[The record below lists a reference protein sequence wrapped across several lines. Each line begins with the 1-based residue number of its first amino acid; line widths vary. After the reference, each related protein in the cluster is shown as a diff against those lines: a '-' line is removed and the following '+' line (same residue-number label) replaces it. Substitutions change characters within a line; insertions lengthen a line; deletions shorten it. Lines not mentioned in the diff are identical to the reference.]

1 MTELGT
7 VPATDGALDRL
18 FHPRSIAVIG
28 ASSTRLNLGT
38 TKLRRLREFGYEGR
52 LYAVHPDA
60 DVIEGVRAVPTVE
73 DLPGTVDYAFI
84 TLPAP
89 LVPDVVRR
97 CAGRAHVVQVASAGF
112 SETGN
117 DELERELVHA
127 AAEAQVRLVGPNCL
141 GVHSTAAR
149 VTFLD
154 HVSTDR
160 GPVSIA
166 SQSGG
171 LASDMLR
178 TGEVQGLRFNELVT
192 LGNSVDVDIVE
203 VAERFEADP
212 ATSVVGLYVE
222 SVDDGERFL
231 AALRRLASK
240 KPVVLLRGG
249 VTRQGGRSAA
259 SHTGGMAT
267 SAAVW
272 QGLCKQLGVI
282 PVDTLN
288 QFLSVLAAV
297 TVYRGKPLRRLA
309 LVGPGGGAS
318 VVASDAADRLGY
330 ELVPFSPRTRDRLQ
344 EIGVPAGS
352 SLGNPVDLPVG
363 ALDSLGAELVRRIL
377 RGMVESEDLDLL
389 VLHLNLNNFLSF
401 TEGASSTVGDLV
413 AAFATADDLP
423 VQRALVLRSTGD
435 PATEALKSDERSRA
449 ARHGQVTFDSIES
462 ALESFAKVASWQE
475 RWAARIARGA
485 PSSPCGPTTGSRT

>member
-1 MTELGT
+1 MTET
-7 VPATDGALDRL
+7 EAVPPDVSALDRL

-28 ASSTRLNLGT
+28 ASTTRLNLGT
-38 TKLRRLREFGYEGR
+38 TKLRRLREFGYPGR
-52 LYAVHPDA
+52 LYVVHPDA
-60 DVIEGVRAVPTVE
+60 DVVEGVRAVPTVE

-97 CAGRAHVVQVASAGF
+97 CAGRARVVQVASAGF

-117 DELERELVHA
+117 LELERELVDA
-127 AAEAQVRLVGPNCL
+127 ATEAGVRLVGPNCL
-141 GVHSTAAR
+141 GVHSTASR

-154 HVSTDR
+154 GVSTDR

-192 LGNSVDVDIVE
+192 LGNSIDIDVNE
-203 VAERFEADP
+203 VVERFAADP
-212 ATSVVGLYVE
+212 ATAIVGLYVE
-222 SVDDGERFL
+222 SVHDGERFFHG
-231 AALRRLASK
+231 LRRLAAQ

-249 VTRQGGRSAA
+249 VTDQGGRSAA

-267 SAAVW
+267 PAAVW
-272 QGLCKQLGVI
+272 HGLCKQLGVLV
-282 PVDTLN
+282 VDTLN
-288 QFLSVLAAV
+288 QFLSVLAALSD
-297 TVYRGKPLRRLA
+297 YNRKPLRRLA

-330 ELVPFSPRTRDRLQ
+330 ELVPFAPATREHLAD
-344 EIGVPAGS
+344 IGVPAGS

-363 ALDSLGAELVRRIL
+363 ALDSLGTELVGRIL
-377 RGMVESEDLDLL
+377 RGMVDLEQLDLL

-401 TEGASSTVGDLV
+401 TEGASRTVGDLV
-413 AAFATADDLP
+413 DAFSNAEDLP

-435 PATEALKSDERSRA
+435 PATEGLKSDQRVRA

-462 ALESFAKVASWQE
+462 ALESYAAVASWQE
-475 RWAARIARGA
+475 RWATRVARGA
-485 PSSPCGPTTGSRT
+485 PSSPYEPDTWSQP